1 MNEIRQISDAKRPI
15 WRNRTGSSPPS
26 GTTFS
31 RAVRPITAAHPVQSL
46 AQNRRHSN
54 VKPNDPSRWSERKRR
69 NFSFIFFPT
78 KKKKKLSFNFF
89 SAADKRLI
97 SVMFDVSVRLSKQNV
112 WHAFF
117 VLWRKIR
124 NFHFTSQ
131 QELVPTIKFGA
142 SKKRA
147 RLISFS
153 WRPVSMTRHEIG
165 EN

>member
-124 NFHFTSQ
+124 NFHLTSQ
-131 QELVPTIKFGA
+131 QEVVCQQSNL
-142 SKKRA
+142 A
-147 RLISFS
+147 RQ
-153 WRPVSMTRHEIG
+153 RRG
-165 EN
+165 RG